1 MQAGVNLSQDI
12 LDRPLASGA
21 ATGGAWEED
30 LALRAVHAS
39 RAARDGDGVATAREQ
54 AHAALQHAAC
64 AVRLQYQQE
73 IDDMVAATECNAAPV
88 VATGVHISYMRI
100 MHTCMN
106 TL

>member
-39 RAARDGDGVATAREQ
+39 RAARDGDGAAAAATAREQ
-54 AHAALQHAAC
+54 AHAALRHAAC
-64 AVRLQYQQE
+64 AVRQQYQQE
-73 IDDMVAATECNAAPV
+73 IDDMVAATQSDAAPA
-88 VATGVHISYMRI
+88 VATGVHISCMRI
-100 MHTCMN
+100 MHA
-106 TL
+106 